1 MFAVIKTGGKQ
12 YHVAPDQTIIVEKL
26 EGDIGS
32 KLEFTNVLMMD
43 VDNKLSL
50 GTPNI
55 PGAKVIGEII
65 AQEKQDKIIV
75 FKKKR
80 RKNYRRKNGH
90 RQYCTKVKI
99 INCSF

>member
-32 KLEFTNVLMMD
+32 KLEFTNVLMME

-50 GTPNI
+50 GTI
-55 PGAKVIGEII
+55 PGAKVVGKII